1 MYAASV
7 NLCHI
12 LYVFSSISAW
22 YASLNRRFA
31 TPPTPSGRAP
41 PGKPG
46 RSSSPYYPQGD
57 IFPTGVRRGW
67 LHVQESI
74 PERKQ
79 RYGKKKKYTTEYK
92 ILENISKF
100 ADN

>member
-1 MYAASV
+1 MS
-7 NLCHI
+7 
-12 LYVFSSISAW
+12 
-22 YASLNRRFA
+22 
-31 TPPTPSGRAP
+31 
-41 PGKPG
+41 
-46 RSSSPYYPQGD
+46 
-57 IFPTGVRRGW
+57 RGW

-92 ILENISKF
+92 KLENISKF